1 MTLSSEK
8 KRKAF
13 NLRKK
18 GYSLKEISDNLG
30 IAKSTSSLWL
40 RNFPISLKIKK
51 KLLEKQKNGREK
63 GILFSVKKKEISE
76 NFAKKESIKTLQ
88 NINLNKNYC
97 RLICALLYWC
107 EGGKYDNG
115 VFFTNSDPKM
125 IRLFLKLFRKSFV
138 LDENKFRVC
147 LHLHKYHFSKKQIEY
162 WSNLTNIS
170 KKQFTKPYQKNN
182 TGKRVR
188 KNYQGCVSVRYHDVN
203 ILRQIQAIINTFII
217 KMGP

>member
-1 MTLSSEK
+1 
-8 KRKAF
+8 
-13 NLRKK
+13 
-18 GYSLKEISDNLG
+18 
-30 IAKSTSSLWL
+30 
-40 RNFPISLKIKK
+40 
-51 KLLEKQKNGREK
+51 
-63 GILFSVKKKEISE
+63 
-76 NFAKKESIKTLQ
+76 
-88 NINLNKNYC
+88 
-97 RLICALLYWC
+97 
-107 EGGKYDNG
+107 
-115 VFFTNSDPKM
+115 M